1 MSFKQRKSTTLTV
14 RRGDSA
20 GKVVVLADSQM
31 YQRGNGIYIDL
42 PTGSDVETVISG
54 IVGELDGVI
63 NKYNSPAGTYIDEDM
78 VIPQDTHGD
87 SAVKVFTVSFSDS
100 KDKCNIVIP
109 NVKATGNV
117 ATIAA
122 LLKTQKFKDAAD
134 TALTIAKVDVKQS
147 F

>member
-42 PTGSDVETVISG
+42 PTGSDVETVIGG
-54 IVGELDGVI
+54 IVGEMDGVI
-63 NKYNSPAGTYIDEDM
+63 NKYNCPAGTYIDEDM

-122 LLKTQKFKDAAD
+122 LLKTQKFKDATD
-134 TALTIAKVDVKQS
+134 TALTIEKIDVKQS

>member
-20 GKVVVLADSQM
+20 GKIVVLADSQM
-31 YQRGNGIYIDL
+31 YQKGNGIYIAL
-42 PTGSDVETVISG
+42 ATASDVETFVSG
-54 IVGELDGVI
+54 IVGEMDGVI
-63 NKYNSPAGTYIDEDM
+63 NKYNSPVGTYIDEDM

-87 SAVKVFTVSFSDS
+87 SAVKVFTVSFSDTT
-100 KDKCNIVIP
+100 DKCNIVIP
-109 NVKATGNV
+109 NIKVTGSV

-122 LLKTQKFKDAAD
+122 LLKTQTFKDKLDAS
-134 TALTIAKVDVKQS
+134 LTIAKVDVKQS